1 MSRRGQPCEQ
11 LYSSIVYLALFCFGC
26 TKPWR
31 ELRNIPCG
39 DQGSPIAHKF
49 FELSQ
54 RVQRNTLD
62 SGQND
67 HAIVIGAEH
76 ERVLI
81 NSSDL
86 SQRIVVK
93 KVKVVSRFQYRG
105 YDVRSNS
112 LAEDFYH
119 VRVAVGEMR
128 PGVVIG
134 KVKGYVVRR
143 LALPE

>member
-11 LYSSIVYLALFCFGC
+11 LYSSIVYLALFCFAC

-76 ERVLI
+76 ERILI

-86 SQRIVVK
+86 SQRVIVK

-105 YDVRSNS
+105 HDVGSHTVAQD
-112 LAEDFYH
+112 LDH
-119 VRVAVGEMR
+119 VRVAGGEMR
-128 PGVVIG
+128 PRV
-134 KVKGYVVRR
+134 VVRKI
-143 LALPE
+143 